1 MANSSTVNG
10 SDVSIENHDPFCNHF
25 KTLLTQK
32 TLVCQEY
39 LMVISRLF
47 VMSIDTNNKSIKSAI
62 QHFFALKN
70 LRIILTY
77 RFWHVYCLIHY
88 STLYRPIL
96 VSALCMNDKF

>member
-1 MANSSTVNG
+1 MANSSTVSG
-10 SDVSIENHDPFCNHF
+10 RDVSIENHDPFCNHF

-47 VMSIDTNNKSIKSAI
+47 VMSAIDTNNKSI

-70 LRIILTY
+70 LRIIISNLLWYLHILKFFT
-77 RFWHVYCLIHY
+77 HY
-88 STLYRPIL
+88 I
-96 VSALCMNDKF
+96 KFLNS

>member
-1 MANSSTVNG
+1 MANSSTVSG
-10 SDVSIENHDPFCNHF
+10 RDVSIENHDPFCNHF

-70 LRIILTY
+70 SRMI
-77 RFWHVYCLIHY
+77 
-88 STLYRPIL
+88 
-96 VSALCMNDKF
+96 